1 MAVLALQETEPMGL
15 VRKVQRGLSLNML
28 EGIARRVSP
37 DNAAFKYRIIAKAT
51 LERRKRSEAQNLTPE
66 ESAKVA
72 RISGV
77 MDLALDVW
85 KSDDSA
91 RAFLFRPHPLLEM
104 QTPMD
109 VVLMNEFGG
118 QLVQD
123 ILNRLKYGAG
133 L

>member
-28 EGIARRVSP
+28 EGLARRVSP

-104 QTPMD
+104 HTPMD

>member
-1 MAVLALQETEPMGL
+1 MAVLVLQETEPMGL

-28 EGIARRVSP
+28 EGLARRVSP

-51 LERRKRSEAQNLTPE
+51 LERRKRAEAQNLTPE

-72 RISGV
+72 RIAGV

>member
-1 MAVLALQETEPMGL
+1 MAVLALQETGQMGF
-15 VRKVQRGLSLNML
+15 VRKVQSGLSLDAL
-28 EGIARRVSP
+28 ERLARRVSP

-51 LERRKRSEAQNLTPE
+51 LDRRKKAEGQNLTPE
-66 ESAKVA
+66 ESARVA
-72 RISGV
+72 RIGRV